1 MESFFAKSV
10 KIASVVAAYWYVYF
24 LFIWKKK
31 TKTKNHHRN
40 ILVFLSPVTEE
51 CIKASNIGTTFSSV
65 VILSIFCMRTVNYMY
80 NFNGR
85 TL

>member
-31 TKTKNHHRN
+31 QKQKT
-40 ILVFLSPVTEE
+40 IT
-51 CIKASNIGTTFSSV
+51 GTS
-65 VILSIFCMRTVNYMY
+65 
-80 NFNGR
+80 
-85 TL
+85 

>member
-31 TKTKNHHRN
+31 QKQKIIT
-40 ILVFLSPVTEE
+40 
-51 CIKASNIGTTFSSV
+51 GTSYS
-65 VILSIFCMRTVNYMY
+65 
-80 NFNGR
+80 
-85 TL
+85 

>member
-24 LFIWKKK
+24 LFIWKKN
-31 TKTKNHHRN
+31 KNKKSSQEH
-40 ILVFLSPVTEE
+40 LSFLSPVTED

-65 VILSIFCMRTVNYMY
+65 VILSIFCMRTVIYMY
-80 NFNGR
+80 NFHGR